1 MTDDREQRI
10 AFVART
16 ITAPN
21 AQPRTVTRFRRY
33 ATEAVDAIAEYE
45 RRVAEE
51 AALEPL
57 AVLTAMIL
65 GGPIEHR
72 DWTLRYSATGDPD
85 GAWPSSIELVR
96 PEGTIY
102 ETGRS
107 LNVAAQ
113 RILDRLEDE
122 QRAVV

>member
-1 MTDDREQRI
+1 MTDDDREQRI
-10 AFVART
+10 AFVARA
-16 ITAPN
+16 ITAQN

-51 AALEPL
+51 AETEPL
-57 AVLTAMIL
+57 AVLTAMIV
-65 GGPIEHR
+65 GGPVEHR
-72 DWTLRYSATGDPD
+72 DWNLRYLAMPDPD
-85 GAWPSSIELVR
+85 GAWPTSIELVR

-113 RILDRLEDE
+113 KILDRLEAE
-122 QRAVV
+122 Q